1 MPVTAEEV
9 RARNNSD
16 VIARMDSAGLTL
28 DHLIKCLKRELKAQ
42 VTKTQKVKGVPHEVA
57 KGVRTICV
65 TGLIEK
71 HTTRDG
77 IEKDYT
83 EGDSVI
89 AINEIAWE
97 VRQKARMDAH
107 RLRGDYPAEEHKHEG
122 AIDITLRDC
131 VKEASDGSG
140 D

>member
-1 MPVTAEEV
+1 MPTGVKISDTEQDERITKAVEAAAGSPIIAALDAEG
-9 RARNNSD
+9 
-16 VIARMDSAGLTL
+16 ITL
-28 DHLIKCLKRELKAQ
+28 KALAKQLKRELKAKE
-42 VTKTQKVKGVPHEVA
+42 TKFFQKDGKVV
-57 KGVRTICV
+57 
-65 TGLIEK
+65 EK
-71 HTTRDG
+71 HN
-77 IEKDYT
+77 
-83 EGDSVI
+83 V
-89 AINEIAWE
+89 IAWE